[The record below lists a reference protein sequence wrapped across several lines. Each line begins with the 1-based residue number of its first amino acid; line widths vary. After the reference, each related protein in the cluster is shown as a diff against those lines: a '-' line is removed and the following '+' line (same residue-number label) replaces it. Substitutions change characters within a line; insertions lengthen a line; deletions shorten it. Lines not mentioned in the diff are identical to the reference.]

1 MFQQPDKNAASKQK
15 KPVAKLPMDE
25 GVTILTAGCHF
36 DGKLYCRGS
45 SRIGGKIEGQI
56 VSEGLLI
63 IEEGASIH
71 AEIRAEEA
79 VIQGVV
85 EGKIE
90 CTNRLEL
97 HRTARFSGDI
107 HTPVLIINEGAG
119 FNGRAVM
126 PAAGEADA
134 GKKHDKDS
142 VVRMG
147 DVKAN

>member
-1 MFQQPDKNAASKQK
+1 MFQQQDKNAASKQK
-15 KPVAKLPMDE
+15 KPAAKGPMDE

-56 VSEGLLI
+56 ISEGLLI

-79 VIQGVV
+79 VIQGSV

-97 HRTARFSGDI
+97 HRSARFSGDI

-126 PAAGEADA
+126 PTGDDS
-134 GKKHDKDS
+134 KKAEKDS
-142 VVRMG
+142 VVRLG
-147 DVKAN
+147 EAKAH

>member
-1 MFQQPDKNAASKQK
+1 VFQGNDKSAASKPVK
-15 KPVAKLPMDE
+15 KPTAKLPADE

-63 IEEGASIH
+63 IEEGAAIH
-71 AEIRAEEA
+71 AEIKAEEA
-79 VIQGVV
+79 VIQGQV
-85 EGKIE
+85 EGKID

-107 HTPVLIINEGAG
+107 HTPVLIINEGAS
-119 FNGRAVM
+119 FNGRAAM
-126 PAAGEADA
+126 PSSADA
-134 GKKHDKDS
+134 KDS
-142 VVRMG
+142 VVKLG
-147 DVKAN
+147 EAKAH